1 MKKLII
7 LALFTF
13 TTACSVQN
21 NQILES
27 ESIES
32 SISSINKNDITK
44 SPMSLGL
51 AKEIALLFDINKDG
65 KVSANEF
72 AVKVYISPDNKALN
86 SESYQ
91 NWDYINKK
99 ELAPVTL
106 DSIIKSLTY
115 NDGTGFF
122 SFSSSKIGKN
132 ISESE
137 MDKFSNTF
145 ATSISND
152 SSAVKGKIPVGT
164 TKYGMFDTKLVTEVI
179 SVNSL
184 KKAIVKQLKNSFV
197 ELSLSNKLK
206 NDGKEAVNFRLDGLE
221 NKYIS
226 LF

>member
-1 MKKLII
+1 MKKLMI

-13 TTACSVQN
+13 TTSCSVQN

-27 ESIES
+27 EPIES
-32 SISSINKNDITK
+32 SISSNNKNDITK
-44 SPMSLGL
+44 SPMSLSL
-51 AKEIALLFDINKDG
+51 AKEISRLFDINKDG

-72 AVKVYISPDNKALN
+72 AVHVYISPDNKALN

-99 ELAPVTL
+99 ELTPVTL

-115 NDGTGFF
+115 NDGTGYF
-122 SFSSSKIGKN
+122 SFSSSKTGKN
-132 ISESE
+132 VSDNQME
-137 MDKFSNTF
+137 KFSLDF

-164 TKYGMFDTKLVTEVI
+164 TKYGMFDSKLVTEVI

-184 KKAIVKQLKNSFV
+184 KKAIVKQLQNSFM
-197 ELSLSNKLK
+197 EISLSNKLK
-206 NDGKEAVNFRLDGLE
+206 NDGKESVNFRVDGLE

-226 LF
+226 FF